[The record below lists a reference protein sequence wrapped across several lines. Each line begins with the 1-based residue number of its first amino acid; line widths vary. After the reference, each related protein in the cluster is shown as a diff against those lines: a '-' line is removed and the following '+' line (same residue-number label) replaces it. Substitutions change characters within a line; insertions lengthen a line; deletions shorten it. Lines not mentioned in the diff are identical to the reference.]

1 MFNLWWGTKMIYT
14 VQPKN
19 RNNSKNKTK
28 NLKRPQNRQS
38 EQGKKREQ
46 KLTMLEKEDII
57 TGALE
62 ITKMRAWHAQ
72 LMQINL
78 KS

>member
-1 MFNLWWGTKMIYT
+1 
-14 VQPKN
+14 
-19 RNNSKNKTK
+19 
-28 NLKRPQNRQS
+28 
-38 EQGKKREQ
+38 
-46 KLTMLEKEDII
+46 MLEKEDII